1 MKNRVQKEIVYKH
14 DDGKLLKGLRVI
26 EGATKIRQVVV
37 YEDKYLSDNETYSK
51 GQEQL
56 MEAAAQQIM
65 FEFAMGRTLGARP
78 YNEKIKI

>member
-1 MKNRVQKEIVYKH
+1 MKNRIQKEILYKH
-14 DDGKLLKGLRVI
+14 DDGKSLKGIRVI
-26 EGATKIRQVVV
+26 EGTNKIRQVVV
-37 YEDKYLSDNETYSK
+37 YEGKYLSDNETYAK

-65 FEFAMGRTLGARP
+65 FEFAMGRMLSARQ